1 MISFKDLKNYIIN
14 DPLSDWFDKINEK
27 YNTYESTEPTKF
39 EIMLR
44 DKKHE
49 YKEKFIDILIDTN
62 HHICIHLDYQSVK
75 DKIDKKTKCIF
86 IKPNLYH
93 SKYDLSVIPDFII
106 HRDIFKEIFD
116 ELNIPDM
123 NDKSFL
129 QSLPLY
135 IVSDIVYQTVNF
147 TSDMTDLINDN
158 LLYYYKCKIY
168 LCNQILKQNSYGILF
183 AKEYKFKD
191 SILKKKS
198 VVGRFAFTNDMQ
210 DKILHSLAWLDNLER
225 FYDEW
230 LIYPKPTITELYPN
244 MNIKNGPWVKE
255 KKRLA
260 EEIREI
266 TLVWNISYH
275 KRCLLH
281 DKGIYTWSDPLLL
294 NNIYPYDVHVS
305 ERHRIQEKMIH
316 MNRQNELKISPR
328 RIKNLDFINHIR
340 DKDNSIVLDFE
351 SVINLEERTSY
362 FNDEIRN
369 EIPKI
374 CIIGCINLKNNIF
387 KDFTIKYLTLDEEEK
402 IVRYWLQY
410 LKRVVGSTIKIYHWS
425 SAERVYIDYMREQYP
440 HLDYPNFTYVD
451 LLSYFKMEP
460 ITIQGCFGYGLKEI
474 VKMLY
479 DHELIQNKWQDDTD
493 GLEAMIEVIKKSEDA
508 LDKRIPIKRYSE
520 IKKIIY
526 YNYMDCKVL
535 VDILEM
541 LENMI

>member
-14 DPLSDWFDKINEK
+14 DPLSDWFTKINEK
-27 YNTYESTEPTKF
+27 YNAYEFTEPTKF
-39 EIMLR
+39 EISLR
-44 DKKHE
+44 EKKYA
-49 YKEKFIDILIDTN
+49 YKENFIEFLMNTN
-62 HHICIHLDYQSVK
+62 HHTSINLDYCSVK
-75 DKIDKKTKCIF
+75 DRIDAKTKCIF

-93 SKYDLSVIPDFII
+93 KKYNLSVQPDFII
-106 HRDIFKEIFD
+106 HRDIFYEIFN
-116 ELNIPDM
+116 EVNIPDLH
-123 NDKSFL
+123 DKSIW
-129 QSLPLY
+129 PLY
-135 IVSDIVYQTVNF
+135 IVSDIVYQTVYFN
-147 TSDMTDLINDN
+147 SDMTDLINDN
-158 LLYYYKCKIY
+158 NLYYYKCKIY
-168 LCNQILKQNSYGILF
+168 LCNEILNLNDNGILF
-183 AKEYKFKD
+183 AKEYRFKD

-198 VVGRFAFTNDMQ
+198 VVGRFLFNNDMR
-210 DKILHSLAWLDNLER
+210 DKILHSLGWLDNLNH
-225 FYDEW
+225 FYDDW

-244 MNIKNGPWVKE
+244 MNIKTGPWIKE

-294 NNIYPYDVHVS
+294 NNIYPYEVHIS

-316 MNRQNELKISPR
+316 MNKQTELKISPR
-328 RIKNLDFINHIR
+328 RIKNRDFINHIQ
-340 DKDNSIVLDFE
+340 DKSNSIVLDFE
-351 SVINLEERTSY
+351 SVINIEERSSY
-362 FNDEIRN
+362 FNENIRV

-374 CIIGCINLKNNIF
+374 CIIGCIDLKNNIF

-402 IVRYWLQY
+402 IIRYWLQY
-410 LKRVVGSTIKIYHWS
+410 LKRVVGNDIKIYHWS
-425 SAERVYIDYMREQYP
+425 SAERVYIDYMKSQYP

-451 LLSYFKMEP
+451 LLSYFKSEP

-479 DHELIQNKWQDDTD
+479 NHELIKNKWVDDTD
-493 GLEAMIEVIKKSEDA
+493 GLEAMIEIIHKSEDA
-508 LDKRIPIKRYSE
+508 LDKRIPIKRYTE

-526 YNYMDCKVL
+526 YNYMDCKVI

-541 LENMI
+541 LEKMI

>member
-27 YNTYESTEPTKF
+27 YDAYESTEPSKF
-39 EIMLR
+39 EILLR
-44 DKKHE
+44 EKKYE
-49 YKEKFIDILIDTN
+49 YKENFTDFLMNTN
-62 HHICIHLDYQSVK
+62 YHTTIHLDYDSVK
-75 DKIDKKTKCIF
+75 EKIDKETKCIF

-93 SKYDLSVIPDFII
+93 SKYDLSVKPDFII
-106 HRDIFKEIFD
+106 HRDIFNEIFN

-168 LCNQILKQNSYGILF
+168 LCNQILNQNDYGILF
-183 AKEYKFKD
+183 AKEYRNKD
-191 SILKKKS
+191 SVLKKKS
-198 VVGRFAFTNDMQ
+198 VVGRFLFNDDMK
-210 DKILHSLAWLDNLER
+210 DKILHSLAWLDNLNNY
-225 FYDEW
+225 YDEW

-244 MNIKNGPWVKE
+244 MNIKTGSWTKE

-260 EEIREI
+260 EEIKEI

-281 DKGIYTWSDPLLL
+281 DKGIYTWLDPLLL
-294 NNIYPYDVHVS
+294 NNIYPYEIKET
-305 ERHRIQEKMIH
+305 ERRRIQEKMIH
-316 MNRQNELKISPR
+316 INKQSELKISPR
-328 RIKNLDFINHIR
+328 RIKNLDFINHIK

-362 FNDEIRN
+362 FNDEIRD

-387 KDFTIKYLTLDEEEK
+387 KDFTIRYLDLDEEEK
-402 IVRYWLQY
+402 IIKYWLQY
-410 LKRVVGSTIKIYHWS
+410 LKRVVGSNIKIYHWS

-440 HLDYPNFTYVD
+440 HLDYPTFTYVD
-451 LLSYFKMEP
+451 LLSYFKSEP

-479 DHELIQNKWQDDTD
+479 NHELIKNKWVDDTD
-493 GLEAMIEVIKKSEDA
+493 GLEAMIEIINKSQDA
-508 LDKRIPIKRYSE
+508 LDKRIPIKRYTE

-526 YNYMDCKVL
+526 YNYMDCKVI

-541 LENMI
+541 LETMI

>member
-14 DPLSDWFDKINEK
+14 DPLSDWFEMINEK
-27 YNTYESTEPTKF
+27 YNAYESTKPTKF
-39 EIMLR
+39 EIELR
-44 DKKHE
+44 EKKYK
-49 YKEKFIDILIDTN
+49 YKENFIEFLMNNNHNTN
-62 HHICIHLDYQSVK
+62 INLDYEGVK
-75 DKIDKKTKCIF
+75 NRIDMKQKCIF

-93 SKYDLSVIPDFII
+93 EKYSLNLQPDFII
-106 HRDIFKEIFD
+106 HRDIFKEIFN
-116 ELNIPDM
+116 EVYIPDLH
-123 NDKSFL
+123 DKSSP

-135 IVSDIVYQTVNF
+135 IVSDIVYQTVHFN
-147 TSDMTDLINDN
+147 SDMTDLINEN
-158 LLYYYKCKIY
+158 NLYYYKCKIY
-168 LCNQILKQNSYGILF
+168 LCNEILGYNDYGILF
-183 AKEYKFKD
+183 AKEYRFKD

-198 VVGRFAFTNDMQ
+198 IVGRYIFHDDMR
-210 DKILHSLAWLDNLER
+210 DKILHALGWLDNLNN

-244 MNIKNGPWVKE
+244 MNIKTGSWIKE

-281 DKGIYTWSDPLLL
+281 DKGIYTWDDPMLL
-294 NNIYPYDVHVS
+294 NNIYPYEVHKK

-316 MNRQNELKISPR
+316 INKQNELKISPR
-328 RIKNLDFINHIR
+328 RIKNRDFINHIK
-340 DKDNSIVLDFE
+340 DKSNSIVLDFE

-362 FNDEIRN
+362 FNDSIRD

-374 CIIGCINLKNNIF
+374 CIIGCIDLKNNIF
-387 KDFTIKYLTLDEEEK
+387 KDFTIKYLDLEEEEK
-402 IVRYWLQY
+402 IIRYWLQY
-410 LKRVVGSTIKIYHWS
+410 LKRVVGDDIKIYHWS
-425 SAERVYIDYMREQYP
+425 SAERVYIDYMKAQYP
-440 HLDYPNFTYVD
+440 QLDYPNFIFVD

-479 DHELIQNKWQDDTD
+479 NHELIKNKWVDDTD
-493 GLEAMIEVIKKSEDA
+493 GLEAMIEIIHKSQDA
-508 LDKRIPIKRYSE
+508 LDKRIPIKRFTE

-526 YNYMDCKVL
+526 YNYMDCKVI

-541 LENMI
+541 LEKMI

>member
-1 MISFKDLKNYIIN
+1 MISFDNLKNYIIN
-14 DPLSDWFDKINEK
+14 DPLSDWFTKINDK
-27 YNTYESTEPTKF
+27 YNSYESTGETSF
-39 EIMLR
+39 ELLLR
-44 DKKHE
+44 EKKHE
-49 YKEKFIDILIDTN
+49 YKENFIDTLMNTN
-62 HHICIHLDYQSVK
+62 HHTAIHLDYASVK
-75 DKIDKKTKCIF
+75 DRIDAKTKCIF

-93 SKYDLSVIPDFII
+93 KKYDLRLKPDFII
-106 HRDIFKEIFD
+106 HRDIFCEIFN

-147 TSDMTDLINDN
+147 NSDMTDLINDN

-168 LCNQILKQNSYGILF
+168 LCNQILNQNDYGILF
-183 AKEYKFKD
+183 AKEYRNKD
-191 SILKKKS
+191 IVLKKKS
-198 VVGRFAFTNDMQ
+198 IVGRFLFNDDMQ
-210 DKILHSLAWLDNLER
+210 DKIKSALAWLDNLNR
-225 FYDEW
+225 YYDKW

-244 MNIKNGPWVKE
+244 MNIKTGPWIKE

-260 EEIREI
+260 EEIQEI

-281 DKGIYTWSDPLLL
+281 DKGIYTWSDPMLL
-294 NNIYPYDVHVS
+294 NNIYPYEVHTG
-305 ERHRIQEKMIH
+305 EKHRIQEKMIH
-316 MNRQNELKISPR
+316 INKQSELKISPR
-328 RIKNLDFINHIR
+328 RIKNRDFINHIKN
-340 DKDNSIVLDFE
+340 KDNSIVLDFE

-362 FNDEIRN
+362 FNDNIRD

-374 CIIGCINLKNNIF
+374 CIIGCINLENNSF
-387 KDFTIKYLTLDEEEK
+387 KDFTIRYLTLDEEEK
-402 IVRYWLQY
+402 IIRYWLQY
-410 LKRVVGSTIKIYHWS
+410 LKRVVGNDIKIYHWS
-425 SAERVYIDYMREQYP
+425 PAERVYIDYMKAQYP

-451 LLSYFKMEP
+451 LLSYFKSEP

-479 DHELIQNKWQDDTD
+479 NHELIQNKWVDDTD
-493 GLEAMIEVIKKSEDA
+493 GLEAMIEIINKSEDA
-508 LDKRIPIKRYSE
+508 LDKKIPIKRYSE

-526 YNYMDCKVL
+526 YNYMDCKVI

>member
-1 MISFKDLKNYIIN
+1 MISFHDLKNYIIN
-14 DPLSDWFDKINEK
+14 DPLSDWFEKINHK
-27 YNTYESTEPTKF
+27 YDAYEISEPSKF
-39 EIMLR
+39 EISLR
-44 DKKHE
+44 DKKNA
-49 YKEKFIDILIDTN
+49 YKENFIQFLIDTN
-62 HHICIHLDYQSVK
+62 RHTCIHLDYDEVK
-75 DKIDKKTKCIF
+75 KRIDTKTKCIF

-93 SKYDLSVIPDFII
+93 SKYNLNIIPDFII
-106 HRDIFKEIFD
+106 HRDIFKEIFN
-116 ELNIPDM
+116 EVHIPDLH
-123 NDKSFL
+123 DKSL
-129 QSLPLY
+129 PQSLPLY
-135 IVSDIVYQTVNF
+135 IVSDIVYQTVHFN
-147 TSDMTDLINDN
+147 SDMSDLINEN
-158 LLYYYKCKIY
+158 NLYYYKCKIY
-168 LCNQILKQNSYGILF
+168 LCNQILGYNDYGILF
-183 AKEYKFKD
+183 AKEYRFKD

-198 VVGRFAFTNDMQ
+198 IVGRYAFHNDMK
-210 DKILHSLAWLDNLER
+210 DKILHSLAWLDNLNQ
-225 FYDEW
+225 FYDDW

-244 MNIKNGPWVKE
+244 MNIKTGPWIKE

-260 EEIREI
+260 EEIQEI

-281 DKGIYTWSDPLLL
+281 DKGIYKWSDPLLL
-294 NNIYPYDVHVS
+294 NNIYPYEVHTG

-328 RIKNLDFINHIR
+328 RIKNRDFINHIK
-340 DKDNSIVLDFE
+340 DKTDSIVLDFE

-362 FNDEIRN
+362 FNDDKRD

-374 CIIGCINLKNNIF
+374 CIIGCINLKNNVF
-387 KDFTIKYLTLDEEEK
+387 KDFTIKYLDLNEEEK
-402 IVRYWLQY
+402 IIRYWLQY
-410 LKRVVGSTIKIYHWS
+410 LKRVIGSNIKIYHWS
-425 SAERVYIDYMREQYP
+425 SAERVYIDYMKSQYP

-479 DHELIQNKWQDDTD
+479 NHELIKNKWVDDTD
-493 GLEAMIEVIKKSEDA
+493 GLEAMIEIIHKSEDA
-508 LDKRIPIKRYSE
+508 LNKKIPIKRYTE

-526 YNYMDCKVL
+526 YNYMDCKVI

>member
-14 DPLSDWFDKINEK
+14 DPLSDWFTKINEK
-27 YNTYESTEPTKF
+27 YNAYESTEPTKF
-39 EIMLR
+39 EISLR
-44 DKKHE
+44 DKKNK
-49 YKEKFIDILIDTN
+49 YKENFIEYLIDTN
-62 HHICIHLDYQSVK
+62 YHTSINLDYDSLK
-75 DKIDKKTKCIF
+75 DRIDTKTKCIF

-93 SKYDLSVIPDFII
+93 KKYNLSVIPDFII
-106 HRDIFKEIFD
+106 HRDIFKEIFN
-116 ELNIPDM
+116 EVNIPDLH
-123 NDKSFL
+123 DKSIW
-129 QSLPLY
+129 PLY
-135 IVSDIVYQTVNF
+135 IVSDIVYQTVHFNA
-147 TSDMTDLINDN
+147 DMTDLINDN
-158 LLYYYKCKIY
+158 NLYYYKCKIY
-168 LCNQILKQNSYGILF
+168 LCNEILNLNDNGMLF
-183 AKEYKFKD
+183 AKEYRFKD

-198 VVGRFAFTNDMQ
+198 IVGRFLFNNDMR
-210 DKILHSLAWLDNLER
+210 DKILHSLGWLDNLNNY
-225 FYDEW
+225 YDDW

-244 MNIKNGPWVKE
+244 MNIKTGPWIKE

-294 NNIYPYDVHVS
+294 NNIYPYEVHIS

-316 MNRQNELKISPR
+316 INRQTELKISPR
-328 RIKNLDFINHIR
+328 RIKNRDFINHIQ
-340 DKDNSIVLDFE
+340 DKNNSIVLDFE
-351 SVINLEERTSY
+351 SVMNIEERSSY
-362 FNDEIRN
+362 FNDSVRD

-387 KDFTIKYLTLDEEEK
+387 KDFTIRYLDLEEEEK
-402 IVRYWLQY
+402 IIKYWLQY

-425 SAERVYIDYMREQYP
+425 SAERVYIDYMKKQYP

-451 LLSYFKMEP
+451 LLSYFKSEP

-479 DHELIQNKWQDDTD
+479 NHELIKNKWVDDTD
-493 GLEAMIEVIKKSEDA
+493 GLEAMIEIIHKSEDA
-508 LDKRIPIKRYSE
+508 LDKRIPIKRYTE

-526 YNYMDCKVL
+526 YNYMDCKVI

-541 LENMI
+541 LGNMI

>member
-14 DPLSDWFDKINEK
+14 DPLSDWFTKINEK
-27 YNTYESTEPTKF
+27 YNAYESVEPSKF

-44 DKKHE
+44 DKKNA
-49 YKEKFIDILIDTN
+49 YKENFIEFLMNTN
-62 HHICIHLDYQSVK
+62 YHTSINLDYQSVK
-75 DKIDKKTKCIF
+75 DRIKSGQKCIF

-93 SKYDLSVIPDFII
+93 KKYDLSVIPDFII
-106 HRDIFKEIFD
+106 HRDIFNELFNEIHIP
-116 ELNIPDM
+116 ELH
-123 NDKSFL
+123 DKSL
-129 QSLPLY
+129 PQSLPLY
-135 IVSDIVYQTVNF
+135 IVSDIVYQTVHLN
-147 TSDMTDLINDN
+147 SDMTDLINDN
-158 LLYYYKCKIY
+158 NLYYYKCKIY
-168 LCNQILKQNSYGILF
+168 LCNDILGYKDYGILF
-183 AKEYKFKD
+183 AKEYKHKE

-198 VVGRFAFTNDMQ
+198 VVGRYIFNDDMQ
-210 DKILHSLAWLDNLER
+210 DKILHGLAWLDNLNHY
-225 FYDEW
+225 YDEW

-244 MNIKNGPWVKE
+244 MNIKTGPWVKE

-260 EEIREI
+260 EEIQEI

-281 DKGIYTWSDPLLL
+281 DKGIYTWSDPMLL
-294 NNIYPYDVHVS
+294 NNIYPYEVHIG

-316 MNRQNELKISPR
+316 MNKQTELKISPR
-328 RIKNLDFINHIR
+328 RIKNLDFINHIKDR
-340 DKDNSIVLDFE
+340 DNSIVLDFE
-351 SVINLEERTSY
+351 SVIDLEERTSY
-362 FNDEIRN
+362 FNDKVRD

-387 KDFTIKYLTLDEEEK
+387 KDFTIRYLDLNEEEK
-402 IVRYWLQY
+402 IIRYWLQY
-410 LKRVVGSTIKIYHWS
+410 LKRVVGNDIKIYHWS
-425 SAERVYIDYMREQYP
+425 SAERVYIDYMKSQYP

-479 DHELIQNKWQDDTD
+479 NHELIKNVWVDDTD
-493 GLEAMIEVIKKSEDA
+493 GLEAMIEIIHKSEDA
-508 LDKRIPIKRYSE
+508 LDKRIPIKRYTE

-526 YNYMDCKVL
+526 YNYMDCKVI

-541 LENMI
+541 LEGMI

>member
-14 DPLSDWFDKINEK
+14 DPLSDWFDKINKK
-27 YNTYESTEPTKF
+27 YDTYESTEPTKF

-44 DKKHE
+44 DKKYI
-49 YKEKFIDILIDTN
+49 YKENFIEFLMNTN
-62 HHICIHLDYQSVK
+62 YHTTIHLDYDSVK
-75 DKIDKKTKCIF
+75 DRIDAKQKCIF

-93 SKYDLSVIPDFII
+93 KKYDLSVQPDFII
-106 HRDIFKEIFD
+106 HRDIFNEIFN

-135 IVSDIVYQTVNF
+135 IVSDIVYQTVHFN
-147 TSDMTDLINDN
+147 SDMTDLINDN

-168 LCNQILKQNSYGILF
+168 LCNEILGYKDYGILF
-183 AKEYKFKD
+183 AKEYRNKD
-191 SILKKKS
+191 SVLKKKS
-198 VVGRFAFTNDMQ
+198 VVGVFAFTNDMK
-210 DKILHSLAWLDNLER
+210 DKILHALAWLDNLER

-244 MNIKNGPWVKE
+244 MNIKNGPWLKE
-255 KKRLA
+255 KKKLA
-260 EEIREI
+260 EEIQEI

-316 MNRQNELKISPR
+316 INRQNELKISPR
-328 RIKNLDFINHIR
+328 RIKNRDFINHIKDR
-340 DKDNSIVLDFE
+340 DNSIILDIE
-351 SVINLEERTSY
+351 SVINIEERTSY
-362 FNDEIRN
+362 FNDEIRD

-374 CIIGCINLKNNIF
+374 CIIGCINLKNIIF
-387 KDFTIKYLTLDEEEK
+387 KDFTIKYLNLEEEEK
-402 IVRYWLQY
+402 IIKYWLQY
-410 LKRVVGSTIKIYHWS
+410 LKRVVGSNIKIYHWS
-425 SAERVYIDYMREQYP
+425 SAERVYIDYMMEQYP

-451 LLSYFKMEP
+451 LLSYFKSEP

-479 DHELIQNKWQDDTD
+479 NHELIKNKWVDDTD
-493 GLEAMIEVIKKSEDA
+493 GLEAMIEVIQKSKDA
-508 LDKRIPIKRYSE
+508 LGKKIPIKRYTE

-526 YNYMDCKVL
+526 YNYMDCKVI

-541 LENMI
+541 LETMI